1 MKEAILNLKSLQDID
16 DGIHACEDQ
25 IAKLR
30 ARLEAS
36 DRDHQRLQESVKSQ
50 SENSKAL
57 KVALKAKEGELAG
70 VEAEIQKLQTQLNQA
85 KSNKEFTALKHQIG
99 TTRERAS
106 AIEDEILKMLEQ
118 IEGGDSKLKE
128 LNDSAGAREAEVKAR
143 RAEIQERLASLEA
156 HHAELK
162 QRRKE
167 AAAKVDAAR
176 LAVYERIHR
185 NKPDGK
191 ALAPARNFTCA
202 GCQMTLPPNVVNLL
216 MRGEEM
222 QTCRHCSRIL
232 YLDDK

>member
-1 MKEAILNLKSLQDID
+1 MKETLQNLKALQEVD
-16 DGIHACEDQ
+16 DGVRACEDQ
-25 IAKLR
+25 INKLR
-30 ARLEAS
+30 AKLEAS
-36 DRDHQRLQESVKSQ
+36 DRDHQRLQDSVKSQ
-50 SENSKAL
+50 SENAKAL
-57 KVALKAKEGELAG
+57 KVALKAKEGELSG
-70 VEAEIQKLQTQLNQA
+70 VEAEIQKLETQLNQA

-106 AIEDEILKMLEQ
+106 AIEDEVLKMLEQ

-128 LNDSAGAREAEVKAR
+128 LNANAGAREAEVKAR
-143 RAEIQERLASLEA
+143 RTETQERLASLEA
-156 HHAELK
+156 HHAELA

-167 AAAKVDAAR
+167 AASKVDGAR
-176 LAVYERIHR
+176 LSVYERIHR

-216 MRGEEM
+216 MRGEEI